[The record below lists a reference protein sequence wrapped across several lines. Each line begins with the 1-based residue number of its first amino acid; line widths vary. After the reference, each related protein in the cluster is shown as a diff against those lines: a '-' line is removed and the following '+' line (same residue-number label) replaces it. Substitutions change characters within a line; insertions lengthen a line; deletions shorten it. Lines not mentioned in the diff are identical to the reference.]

1 MFLRPNHRGK
11 DGKEHT
17 YWSLVETVRT
27 PDGPRQK
34 TLCYLGELNS
44 SAEARWLRTVEVFN
58 EQGEVQQLK
67 LFPSQVE
74 APPDDPQV
82 ARVLLNKVRLERTRQ
97 FGACY
102 LGLDLWKRLELDR
115 FFEQTLDDDPA
126 DVPWSRV
133 AALLTIN
140 RLCAPGSELAVEQ
153 RWYPSTALDDLL
165 AIEEG
170 KINDTRLYRCLD
182 RILPQKT
189 KLERHLKDRYGALFG
204 AEFEVLLYDLTS
216 TYVEG
221 AAEKN
226 PMMRRGYSRDHRPDC
241 EQMVIALI
249 VNSEGFPFSY
259 ETFNGNRADVSTMET
274 ILRMVERKYG
284 QARRV
289 WVFDRGI
296 VSEENLK
303 AIRKRE
309 GQYLVG
315 TPRSQMKQFEAELL
329 KEDWTRVRPE
339 VEVKK
344 VAIPGG
350 EETYILCRTTGRKE
364 KEKAIRGRFSNSME
378 KALQSLQKT
387 IVEGRLKDRN
397 KMERRLGKIQAR
409 NPQVNDLYDV
419 ALRDTAEGVR
429 LFWQIKEDRKK
440 WRESREGAYLLR
452 TNLKSEMAEELWSKY
467 MQLTEAEASFRA
479 LKSELSIRP
488 LFHQLEPRVKAHVM
502 VAFLGYALWVTLKHL
517 LKRRAAVVPEPTAS
531 GANEAELLSPM
542 RALALLSTIQSA
554 DIVLPTTDGREIRLR
569 RITEANAEQKSC
581 LHQLGISLP
590 ERLRF
595 NPKCSVDSAIAKTD
609 SKQLRSVSGRT
620 VTNLG

>member
-1 MFLRPNHRGK
+1 MFLRPNHRSK
-11 DGKEHT
+11 DGKDHT

-27 PDGPRQK
+27 PEGPRQK
-34 TLCYLGELNS
+34 TLCYLGELNGS
-44 SAEARWLRTVEVFN
+44 VQARWLKTIEVFN
-58 EQGEVQQLK
+58 EQGDAQQLK
-67 LFPSQVE
+67 LFPSHVE
-74 APPDDPQV
+74 PPADDPQV

-102 LGLDLWKRLELDR
+102 LGLELWKRLELDR
-115 FFEQTLDDDPA
+115 FFEEAIDDAPA

-165 AIEEG
+165 GLEAG

-182 RILPQKT
+182 QMLPHKT
-189 KLERHLKDRYGALFG
+189 KLEGHLKNRYGSLFG
-204 AEFEVLLYDLTS
+204 ATFDVLLYDLTS

-221 AAEKN
+221 AAEDN

-241 EQMVIALI
+241 AQMVIALI

-259 ETFNGNRADVSTMET
+259 ETFDGNRADVSTMET

-284 QARRV
+284 KARRI

-296 VSEENLK
+296 VSEENLA
-303 AIRKRE
+303 AIRKRG

-315 TPRSQMKQFEAELL
+315 TPRRQMKRFEAELL

-344 VAIPGG
+344 IAIPQG
-350 EETYILCRTTGRKE
+350 EETYILCRTAGRRE
-364 KEKAIRGRFSNSME
+364 KEQAMRKRFCSRME
-378 KALQSLQKT
+378 AALKHLEKT
-387 IVEGRLKDRN
+387 IATGRLKDRN
-397 KMERRLGKIQAR
+397 RMERRLGKIQAR
-409 NPQVNDLYDV
+409 HPSVSDLYEIS
-419 ALRDTAEGVR
+419 LREAAAGVR
-429 LFWQIKEDRKK
+429 LFWQMREDRRR
-440 WRESREGAYLLR
+440 WHESREGAYLLR
-452 TNLKSEMAEELWSKY
+452 TNLQAETPEDLWSKY

-488 LFHQLEPRVKAHVM
+488 LFHQKEPRVKAHVM

-517 LKRRAAVVPEPTAS
+517 LKRRPDLIPKPSAAGVDNAQPLT
-531 GANEAELLSPM
+531 PM
-542 RALALLSTIQSA
+542 KALALLSTLQSA

-569 RITEANAEQKSC
+569 RVTEPTLEQKSL

-590 ERLRF
+590 DRLSF
-595 NPKCSVDSAIAKTD
+595 NRECSVDSAIA
-609 SKQLRSVSGRT
+609 
-620 VTNLG
+620 